1 MLSMFKANMFLET
14 PVVLKRKRFQEE
26 FTFRGGG
33 RENDV
38 MLINTPRF
46 TLDEITERKD
56 RDK

>member
-14 PVVLKRKRFQEE
+14 PVVLKRKRFQEK
-26 FTFRGGG
+26 FTFRGSG